1 MKRYIKSSEN
11 SSTRNYSVSE
21 WDLINDK
28 SAKVRWEVANNTNDP
43 DILSNDRVIVED

>member
-21 WDLINDK
+21 WDLINDNDGK
-28 SAKVRWEVANNTNDP
+28 SPTKQMTLTSFLIIE
-43 DILSNDRVIVED
+43 